1 MVWKREDVQ
10 SPFYPITVIEGTDE
24 VYDEEMFGPIYTLY
38 RAKDEKDAIR
48 LANMGGYGLGG
59 EVFSKNHGEEV
70 IDKIR
75 CGMGFVN

>member
-1 MVWKREDVQ
+1 
-10 SPFYPITVIEGTDE
+10 
-24 VYDEEMFGPIYTLY
+24 MFGPIYTLY

-48 LANMGGYGLGG
+48 LANMGYYGLGG

-75 CGMGFVN
+75 CGMGFVNEVVKSDYSFPSGGIGKSGYGR